1 MPTDRGKLTA
11 FPTIHRGLSGYA
23 YRVVF
28 TRSYRAPNGERIPTN
43 FNGLE
48 AHLRIYPANR
58 QGAPLLELSTTPIN
72 PNLFFIL
79 NGTDRVALVL
89 FFDNTQVAG
98 FTWKQGWAE
107 LALLEGSLR
116 WKWLEGKVVVDD

>member
-1 MPTDRGKLTA
+1 
-11 FPTIHRGLSGYA
+11 
-23 YRVVF
+23 VVF
-28 TRSYRAPNGERIPTN
+28 TRTFRAPNGERIPTN

-48 AHLRIYPANR
+48 AHLRIYPANK

-72 PNLFFIL
+72 PNLFFTL

-116 WKWLEGKVVVDD
+116 WRWLEGKVVVDD